1 MHLVVVIF
9 FVLFSNHSE
18 MQKTLMFSS
27 NSAKNSSG
35 RGLSVTGDTTL
46 DWVDCFSDMDDDND
60 DQRALALRRAE
71 V

>member
-1 MHLVVVIF
+1 MY
-9 FVLFSNHSE
+9 
-18 MQKTLMFSS
+18 SS

-46 DWVDCFSDMDDDND
+46 DWVDCFSDIDEDR
-60 DQRALALRRAE
+60 QALHRAE